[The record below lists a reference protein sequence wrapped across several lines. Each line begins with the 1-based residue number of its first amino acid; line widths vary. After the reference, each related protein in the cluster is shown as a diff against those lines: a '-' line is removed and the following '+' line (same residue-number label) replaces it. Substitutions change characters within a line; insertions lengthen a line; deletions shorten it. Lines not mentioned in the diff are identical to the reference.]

1 MPKFKEIVVFDT
13 EYHATDGSHPT
24 PICLVA
30 RNIATGQESRLW
42 AYDGLRPALPPF
54 PIGDDTLLVTWYGPA
69 EWGYHLAMGWPFP
82 KWTVDLYAEYRR
94 RFNGTLE
101 KGESSLLYALS
112 KLGLPGIEAAEK
124 AERRALAI
132 RGGPFTDAERVEL
145 VDYCASD
152 VVATEAIFR
161 ALAPTIDFPRALLR
175 GTYTQ
180 SIARMEWLGVPI
192 DTDLLSRLLARWSE
206 IETTLVRRIDAAYGV
221 YEIDSAGEAHFRI
234 ERFKRYLAQHGIPW
248 PRLESG
254 ALDLE
259 EDTFKDM
266 ARTYPQLMSLHELR
280 YTLSQL
286 KLHKL
291 TVGPDGRN
299 RCMLSPFASKSGRN
313 QPSNAKFVFG
323 PATWI
328 RSLIAPPPGWG
339 LAYCDWSAQEFGI
352 AAYLSGDPGMI
363 RLYET
368 DPYLGFAKL
377 VAFAPE
383 GATKESHR
391 EVRDLFKVVML
402 SMLYGAQAKLL
413 AARLGC
419 STPQAEEVLRQKRMR
434 FPRFCAW
441 SEAAVNTAML
451 NRVIT
456 TSYGWSR
463 HTVRKDRANSL
474 ANHLVQGNGA
484 DMLRIACVLAHERG
498 VEIIAPIHDAVMI
511 QAPLDQLEEQTAR
524 MRQAMSDAS
533 AAVLGGPR
541 LRTDAKLVL
550 YPSRYSDPRGA
561 KVCATVMEILTE
573 LEGRG

>member
-1 MPKFKEIVVFDT
+1 
-13 EYHATDGSHPT
+13 
-24 PICLVA
+24 
-30 RNIATGQESRLW
+30 
-42 AYDGLRPALPPF
+42 
-54 PIGDDTLLVTWYGPA
+54 
-69 EWGYHLAMGWPFP
+69 
-82 KWTVDLYAEYRR
+82 
-94 RFNGTLE
+94 
-101 KGESSLLYALS
+101 
-112 KLGLPGIEAAEK
+112 
-124 AERRALAI
+124 
-132 RGGPFTDAERVEL
+132 
-145 VDYCASD
+145 
-152 VVATEAIFR
+152 
-161 ALAPTIDFPRALLR
+161 
-175 GTYTQ
+175 
-180 SIARMEWLGVPI
+180 
-192 DTDLLSRLLARWSE
+192 
-206 IETTLVRRIDAAYGV
+206 
-221 YEIDSAGEAHFRI
+221 
-234 ERFKRYLAQHGIPW
+234 
-248 PRLESG
+248 
-254 ALDLE
+254 
-259 EDTFKDM
+259 M

-339 LAYCDWSAQEFGI
+339 VAYCDWSAQEFGI

-377 VAFAPE
+377 VNFAPDS
-383 GATKESHR
+383 ATKESHR

-498 VEIIAPIHDAVMI
+498 VEITAPIHDAAMI

-541 LRTDAKLVL
+541 LRTDAKLVP
-550 YPSRYSDPRGA
+550 YPSRYSDARGA
-561 KVCATVMEILTE
+561 KVWATVMEILAE
-573 LEGRG
+573 LESRG